1 MNNRILK
8 INIFILKKL
17 ASILILGLT
26 VASCTSNLNNL
37 NEEAF
42 HGRWSSHI
50 QYDETISTDV
60 DFSVDS
66 ITDLIFLEEMTLVR
80 YELNENNERMPST
93 DFADRSTPDRDVI
106 RQKVIELLETNST
119 SVGEWVNLSETYEF
133 KSENTNHVVIFEQS
147 NSGFDYRLLDVTLNS
162 GLESEQIG
170 KKLQYYAPTG
180 WTDFQDNKY
189 LLITSVRKNNR
200 ISMESETTKRYNFRM
215 NTGLGA
221 TSPFDI
227 SGIKS
232 KTLICNFE
240 LRVL

>member
-1 MNNRILK
+1 M
-8 INIFILKKL
+8 KKL

-147 NSGFDYRLLDVTLNS
+147 NSGFDYRLLDVTINS

>member
-1 MNNRILK
+1 M
-8 INIFILKKL
+8 KKL

-106 RQKVIELLETNST
+106 RQKVIELLETNNT
-119 SVGEWVNLSETYEF
+119 SVGQWVNLSETYEF

>member
-1 MNNRILK
+1 M
-8 INIFILKKL
+8 KKL

-42 HGRWSSHI
+42 HGRWSSHVK
-50 QYDETISTDV
+50 YNETISTDV

-106 RQKVIELLETNST
+106 RQKVIELLETNNT
-119 SVGEWVNLSETYEF
+119 SVGQWVNLSETYEF

>member
-42 HGRWSSHI
+42 HGRWSSHVK
-50 QYDETISTDV
+50 YNETISTDV

-147 NSGFDYRLLDVTLNS
+147 NSGFDYRLLDVTINS

-180 WTDFQDNKY
+180 WTDFQDNPF
-189 LLITSVRKNNR
+189 LLIKSVRKRNR
-200 ISMESETTKRYNFRM
+200 IEMESETAKRYDFRM
-215 NTGLGA
+215 NPGLGS
-221 TSPFDI
+221 TGPFNI
-227 SGIKS
+227 SGIKTES
-232 KTLICNFE
+232 TLCTIE
-240 LRVL
+240 LRAL